1 METQKENPVT
11 GREGSPIKLDVA
23 ASWTKN
29 YREKHPGETISQF
42 FGKEILEKILAQEN
56 CLGIRFY
63 YAHDKPLNGWQ
74 RFTVS
79 VSNFIL
85 KVIGNIDG
93 EKHLIITGVVSDGND
108 QLSEKGLEEAVTA
121 PASESMTAAA
131 PAPKLMA
138 VTAPAYTVG
147 EQSSPCPGSPG
158 CPKNVLTG
166 GN

>member
-11 GREGSPIKLDVA
+11 GREGCPIKLDVA

-42 FGKEILEKILAQEN
+42 FGKEILGKILAQEN

-63 YAHDKPLNGWQ
+63 YAHDKPLSSWQ
-74 RFTVS
+74 RFIVS

-108 QLSEKGLEEAVTA
+108 QLSEQDLEEAVTA
-121 PASESMTAAA
+121 PAPELMTAAA
-131 PAPKLMA
+131 PAPRLMA
-138 VTAPAYTVG
+138 VGANAYTVG

>member
-1 METQKENPVT
+1 METQKENPIT

-29 YREKHPGETISQF
+29 YRDKHPGETLSQF
-42 FGKEILEKILAQEN
+42 FGKDILGNILAQEN

-63 YAHDKPLNGWQ
+63 YAHDKPLSGWQ
-74 RFTVS
+74 RFIVS

-121 PASESMTAAA
+121 PAPELMTAAL
-131 PAPKLMA
+131 PAPRVMA
-138 VTAPAYTVG
+138 VGANAYTIG

>member
-1 METQKENPVT
+1 METQKENPIT

-23 ASWTKN
+23 ANWTKN
-29 YREKHPGETISQF
+29 YRDKHPGETISQF
-42 FGKEILEKILAQEN
+42 FGKEILGKILAQEN

-63 YAHDKPLNGWQ
+63 YAHDKPLGSWQ
-74 RFTVS
+74 RFIVS

-93 EKHLIITGVVSDGND
+93 EKHLIITGVISDGND
-108 QLSEKGLEEAVTA
+108 QLSEKGPEEV
-121 PASESMTAAA
+121 AAA
-131 PAPKLMA
+131 PTPGLMA
-138 VTAPAYTVG
+138 VAAMANTIG

>member
-29 YREKHPGETISQF
+29 YRDKHPGETISQF
-42 FGKEILEKILAQEN
+42 FGKEIIGKILAQEN

-63 YAHDKPLNGWQ
+63 YAHDKPLSSWQ
-74 RFTVS
+74 RFIVS

-121 PASESMTAAA
+121 PTPGLMAAG
-131 PAPKLMA
+131 APK
-138 VTAPAYTVG
+138 YTVG

>member
-1 METQKENPVT
+1 METQKENPIT

-29 YREKHPGETISQF
+29 YRDKHPGETLSQF

-63 YAHDKPLNGWQ
+63 YAHDKPLSSWQ

-93 EKHLIITGVVSDGND
+93 EKHLIITGVVNDGND
-108 QLSEKGLEEAVTA
+108 QLSEKGLEEAASA
-121 PASESMTAAA
+121 PASGLAAAAA
-131 PAPKLMA
+131 PRLMA
-138 VTAPAYTVG
+138 LAANAYTVG

-166 GN
+166 GNQ